1 MAGTITIKLYNID
14 DDNEK
19 IQKSLGTATE
29 FSNCTIKET
38 TDVTRPVV
46 RIQTSTNLSH
56 FNYMYIDRYSRYYY
70 IERIETTPTG
80 MWVLHT
86 RCDVLKTYASQILAL
101 DGTITRSETLWNTY
115 LNDPQY
121 KALAYRKIV
130 TKKFPNAVS
139 DDTFILMTVG

>member
-101 DGTITRSETLWNTY
+101 DGTITRSETLWNTS
-115 LNDPQY
+115 LNDPQ
-121 KALAYRKIV
+121 
-130 TKKFPNAVS
+130 
-139 DDTFILMTVG
+139 

>member
-19 IQKSLGTATE
+19 IQKTLGTATE

-46 RIQTSTNLSH
+46 RIQTSDNLSH
-56 FNYMYIDRYSRYYY
+56 YNYMYIDRYSRYYY